1 MHVKGKEKIVAALDI
16 GYKICQLD
24 LYKKEEASI
33 LGNIYIGKVKNIAE
47 NIRAAF
53 IEIENGTVC
62 YYSLEE
68 KAEPFFVNQKKKQSS
83 LHWRRT
89 FSTGVQRADSRQTPL
104 RNL

>member
-1 MHVKGKEKIVAALDI
+1 MSKLIITPMHVKGKEKIVAALDI

-24 LYKKEEASI
+24 LYKKKEASI

-68 KAEPFFVNQKKKQSS
+68 KAEPFFVIRKKTIEFA
-83 LHWRRT
+83 LET
-89 FSTGVQRADSRQTPL
+89 NF
-104 RNL
+104 

>member
-1 MHVKGKEKIVAALDI
+1 MHVKGKEKIVVALDI
-16 GYKICQLD
+16 GYKICQLDLFD

-53 IEIENGTVC
+53 IEIENGIIC

-68 KAEPFFVNQKKKQSS
+68 KAEPFFVNQKKK
-83 LHWRRT
+83 
-89 FSTGVQRADSRQTPL
+89 
-104 RNL
+104 

>member
-68 KAEPFFVNQKKKQSS
+68 KAEPFFVNQKKTIEFA
-83 LHWRRT
+83 LET
-89 FSTGVQRADSRQTPL
+89 NF
-104 RNL
+104 